1 MLKGLKINF
10 KNKEGSKDDVP
21 TDKDSEDP
29 MSALRTVQKA
39 QAQTELPAPTFTQ
52 GKYDFSLKETDDQND
67 GFGGKTVLD
76 SKEAIEQHAELVWKQ
91 LIAGQFHKAKQDNF
105 ELENEYYRR
114 SHGIANRKENVFEG
128 VKSANLLQVAGG
140 QTKAEDSKNNFR
152 RKEQVATHLTLGLRL
167 RQGGF

>member
-29 MSALRTVQKA
+29 MSALRTVQNV
-39 QAQTELPAPTFTQ
+39 QAQTEPPAPSFSQ
-52 GKYDFSLKETDDQND
+52 GKYDFSFKETDDQSD

-76 SKEAIEQHAELVWKQ
+76 SKEAIEQHADLIWKQ
-91 LIAGQFHKAKQDNF
+91 LVAGQFLKAKQDNF

-128 VKSANLLQVAGG
+128 VKSTNLMQVAVG
-140 QTKAEDSKNNFR
+140 QTIAEESKNSFR
-152 RKEQVATHLTLGLRL
+152 RKEQVATHLI
-167 RQGGF
+167 